1 MTLLIQNLSLQ
12 AIIGILPQE
21 REKKQ
26 NIIID
31 GEFSYEYKGEYLN
44 YVEIVEFLKFEF
56 ENNTYGLLEEA
67 LQDLKMKINSYFPSI
82 IHFTLS
88 IKKPQILNDCIV
100 GAKISV

>member
-44 YVEIVEFLKFEF
+44 YVEIVEFLNWRK
-56 ENNTYGLLEEA
+56 
-67 LQDLKMKINSYFPSI
+67 
-82 IHFTLS
+82 
-88 IKKPQILNDCIV
+88 
-100 GAKISV
+100 

>member
-31 GEFSYEYKGEYLN
+31 GEFSYEYKGESLN

-56 ENNTYGLLEEA
+56 EKTLMGY
-67 LQDLKMKINSYFPSI
+67 LKKLCKI
-82 IHFTLS
+82 
-88 IKKPQILNDCIV
+88 
-100 GAKISV
+100 